1 VLGLNNFGMQFD
13 IITIFSEV
21 FDTYFNTSIL
31 KRAQRKKLIKIKIHN
46 LRRWA
51 CDKHKTVDDTPYG
64 GGPGMILKVE
74 PLWRAIS
81 TLSKTKNKKSK
92 IKNPNEKT
100 KKQKI
105 ILLTPKGKQFD
116 QKMAQRFSKLDR
128 IILICGRYEGVDAR
142 VEKFVDEEISVGPYV
157 LTGGELP
164 AMLIVDAVTRLVPGV
179 IKPESLEEE
188 TFVSRIDT
196 NLTTNSTN
204 IRKISGQISANSR
217 VIEYPQY
224 TRPEVFTYKDK
235 SGKIRKLKVPKIL
248 LSGNHKKITEW
259 RQRHCNL

>member
-1 VLGLNNFGMQFD
+1 MQFD

-92 IKNPNEKT
+92 IKNTNEKT

-116 QKMAQRFSKLDR
+116 QKMAQRLSKLDR

-179 IKPESLEEE
+179 IKPGSLQEESFSIGNSKR
-188 TFVSRIDT
+188 FV
-196 NLTTNSTN
+196 
-204 IRKISGQISANSR
+204 IRREVGEACC
-217 VIEYPQY
+217 EYPQY